1 MIDINK
7 IRNDFPILKQTIYN
21 KPLVYLDNAATT
33 QKPQVV
39 IDCLTEY
46 YTKYNSNIHRGV
58 HLLSQ
63 LATNKYEET
72 RKIVADF
79 INASNEEIIF
89 TKGATESINLVAYS
103 LGTHLKEGDEILI
116 SYLEHHA
123 NIVPWQEI
131 CKRTGAVLKVVP
143 INDKGELILE
153 KYRELLSVRTKI
165 VSITHCSNAL
175 GVILPIQKC
184 ISILRE
190 FEKENSINKIPFLVD
205 ASQTIQ
211 HIKINVKEL
220 DCDFL
225 VASGHKIY
233 APTGTGFLYGRKDL
247 LEKMLPYQTGGDM
260 ILSVSFEETIFNDLP
275 FKFEAGTGNIAG
287 IIGLGTAIKYINTI
301 GLDNIKE
308 YENDLLKYATNEL
321 LSIDGLRI
329 IGTSKEKTAVISFV
343 LNDIHPH
350 DIGTFLDAAGI
361 AVRVGHHCAEPTMK
375 RFNIPATTRAS
386 FSFYNTKEEVDKLVF
401 NLQAI
406 AKMFE

>member
-7 IRNDFPILKQTIYN
+7 IRNDFPILNQTIYN

>member
-33 QKPQVV
+33 QKPQAV
-39 IDCLTEY
+39 IDCLNDY
-46 YTKYNSNIHRGV
+46 YTKYNSNIHRGI

-72 RKIVADF
+72 RKIIAEF

-89 TKGATESINLVAYS
+89 TKGATEAINLVAYS
-103 LGTHLKEGDEILI
+103 FGSNLKEGDEILI
-116 SYLEHHA
+116 SHLEHHA
-123 NIVPWQEI
+123 NIVPWQEV

-143 INDKGELILE
+143 IDDNGELILDFFC
-153 KYRELLSVRTKI
+153 ELLTKKTKI

-190 FEKENSINKIPFLVD
+190 FEKENGINRIPFLVD
-205 ASQTIQ
+205 ASQSIQ
-211 HIKINVKEL
+211 HIKVDVKEL

-233 APTGTGFLYGRKDL
+233 APTGTGFLYGRKYL
-247 LEKMLPYQTGGDM
+247 LAKMLPYQTGGDM
-260 ILSVSFEETIFNDLP
+260 ILAVSFEETIFNELP
-275 FKFEAGTGNIAG
+275 FKFEAGTTNIAG
-287 IIGLGTAIKYINTI
+287 IIGLGTAIKYINSV

-308 YENDLLKYATNEL
+308 YETELLKYATNEL
-321 LSIDGLRI
+321 LSIEGLRI
-329 IGTSKEKTAVISFV
+329 IGNSKEKAAVISFV

-350 DIGTFLDAAGI
+350 DIGTFLDAEGI
-361 AVRVGHHCAEPTMK
+361 AVRVGHHCAEPTIK

-386 FSFYNTKEEVDKLVF
+386 FSFYNTKEEIDKLVVC
-401 NLQAI
+401 LKGI
-406 AKMFE
+406 AKMFG

>member
-1 MIDINK
+1 MDINK

-116 SYLEHHA
+116 SHLEHHA